1 MKALMWGIPVESH
14 YPRWVGV
21 QDNTD
26 EERDRMFERL
36 AWCQW
41 QLSEIESG
49 LPFRRLL
56 CEF

>member
-1 MKALMWGIPVESH
+1 MWGIPVESH